1 MTEEELHI
9 LYDDSYKSLKRLAQ
23 IKLKKYANKHY
34 EVAEYYCARFQ
45 KQQDEEIVKILFSEE
60 KGLYDK
66 MKLVRANTQK
76 ILRMVMNTIYSYLF
90 NVEISD
96 HPVLAK
102 NSKKALTYGELRILA
117 FLRNP
122 WFQTEEFRKREIVL
136 KDPLN
141 KGVVDYS
148 IMRVMEIFYS
158 FVKDPVKIDNLILTH
173 KYVYDVWQ
181 NGSKHLYFYTLHNQ
195 EHAITLIQNIVKL
208 IHTIDFFKIS
218 AIDYYILF
226 LACYLHDIS
235 MVKIPSSDL
244 FLIDTDKADELAK
257 DLQDEYRQ
265 ENLPENG
272 PDILCIKK
280 YMLDSYKK
288 IDGYFEEIVRGRHE
302 KDSAA
307 EIRKRSD
314 ISYLDVLIREV
325 VAEVSEAH
333 GADERDIYGRK
344 SVASQQLLSIKFDKI
359 LIRLAD
365 LLDMSNYR
373 VSKPILHH
381 NMQQMSETSAF
392 HWISHLLTQGYKLY
406 TEYEI
411 NNKEGGLI
419 PKTITEKLILE
430 IPVAMSQ
437 MSAFACKKPCE
448 KVKID
453 RTRISQ
459 HQIILICGE
468 KCEENNEDNEKE
480 RNCNFL
486 CQWFNVKNDYLI
498 RELAALKEYL
508 RRNVNNYFECEI
520 EIRIT
525 CTEKTNIDA
534 KQFEVLNNYINKK
547 KHI

>member
-1 MTEEELHI
+1 M
-9 LYDDSYKSLKRLAQ
+9 Q
-23 IKLKKYANKHY
+23 
-34 EVAEYYCARFQ
+34 
-45 KQQDEEIVKILFSEE
+45 
-60 KGLYDK
+60 
-66 MKLVRANTQK
+66 
-76 ILRMVMNTIYSYLF
+76 
-90 NVEISD
+90 
-96 HPVLAK
+96 K

-218 AIDYYILF
+218 ALDYYILF

-265 ENLPENG
+265 ENLPKNG

-314 ISYLDVLIREV
+314 IAYLDVLIREV

-520 EIRIT
+520 EIRII

>member
-1 MTEEELHI
+1 MYQTFAEEEEISKLQRYVQEIDKLCFKKGGEKFSYLKCTYRELLGDNADMSEEELRI
-9 LYDDSYKSLKRLAQ
+9 LYDDSYKSLKRLAK

-45 KQQDEEIVKILFSEE
+45 KQQDEEIMKILFSEE

-158 FVKDPVKIDNLILTH
+158 FVKDLL
-173 KYVYDVWQ
+173 
-181 NGSKHLYFYTLHNQ
+181 
-195 EHAITLIQNIVKL
+195 
-208 IHTIDFFKIS
+208 
-218 AIDYYILF
+218 
-226 LACYLHDIS
+226 
-235 MVKIPSSDL
+235 
-244 FLIDTDKADELAK
+244 
-257 DLQDEYRQ
+257 DEYSQ

-288 IDGYFEEIVRGRHE
+288 IDRYFEEIVRGRHE

-307 EIRKRSD
+307 EIRKRSE
-314 ISYLDVLIREV
+314 IAYLDTLIREI
-325 VAEVSEAH
+325 VAEISEAH

-411 NNKEGGLI
+411 NNEDGGLV

-437 MSAFACKKPCE
+437 MSVFACKKPCE

-459 HQIILICGE
+459 QQIVLICGE
-468 KCEENNEDNEKE
+468 KCEENKADNEKE

-498 RELAALKEYL
+498 REIAALKEYL
-508 RRNVNNYFECEI
+508 RRNVNN
-520 EIRIT
+520 
-525 CTEKTNIDA
+525 
-534 KQFEVLNNYINKK
+534 
-547 KHI
+547 